1 MAKVITNLL
10 SDERGGTKADF
21 VQKSLFSDVRD
32 IPLNGLEEFD
42 KVVKAREKRK
52 RGCYNKIAKLVVL
65 DPVFKL
71 NSLMEQ
77 IALYTQLDPFFTEE
91 KIYILY
97 DSLKVWQMLHIAEPY
112 EYEGEIYEGEFI
124 RYQEAELMGTEN
136 LLLHNRIKLHEQ
148 FLTLLKSDNT
158 IELALLKIQPII
170 KEVQKDEESKSKK
183 YTLGGDKKRIFAGMH
198 T

>member
-1 MAKVITNLL
+1 MVVVKKEYI
-10 SDERGGTKADF
+10 
-21 VQKSLFSDVRD
+21 QKGLFSNLEDEA
-32 IPLNGLEEFD
+32 LQGFEEFD

-52 RGCYNKIAKLVVL
+52 RGCYNKVAKLVII
-65 DPVFKL
+65 DPILKL
-71 NSLMEQ
+71 QSLMEQ
-77 IALYTQLDPFFTEE
+77 IALYTQLDPFFNEE
-91 KIYILY
+91 DIFILY
-97 DSLKVWQMLHIAEPY
+97 DFLKVWQMLHVAEPY
-112 EYEGEIYEGEFI
+112 EYEGEMYEGEFI
-124 RYQEAELMGTEN
+124 RYQEAELIGTEN

-148 FLTLLKSDNT
+148 FLTLLKGGNT